1 MILLYEIGAPYG
13 APFFIDVWAQEEE
26 GGGASRMRRAGGAK
40 GSEKRASTDARFCIS
55 EHRKICSLQISQGA
69 ALDLTIL
76 Q

>member
-1 MILLYEIGAPYG
+1 
-13 APFFIDVWAQEEE
+13 
-26 GGGASRMRRAGGAK
+26 MRRAGDAK

-55 EHRKICSLQISQGA
+55 EHRKICSLQISQSVTLHLTIQLSEHRKIYSEKISQGA

>member
-1 MILLYEIGAPYG
+1 
-13 APFFIDVWAQEEE
+13 
-26 GGGASRMRRAGGAK
+26 MRRAGGAK

-55 EHRKICSLQISQGA
+55 EHRKICSLQISQSVALHLTIYLFEHRKIYSVKISQGA